1 MKVKQKKNNR
11 NNEIIYISDDES
23 RSSPRSNRINDIIQI
38 EIDER
43 PQNID
48 SLTFEEHA
56 SIQYEEPA
64 SREHEFETEESKFES
79 NETESESDETES
91 ESNKT
96 EFESDKTDNE
106 SNESEESKSAEEETE
121 TIPKFPNNTYSDLM
135 TLIIQHNLNNKAGNA
150 IIRFFNKH
158 SNLPISLLPKNIE
171 QGRKLM
177 DRMKLINLLNKE
189 KTNNNRNYNEQYTSN
204 WWART
209 EKTLPTGS
217 YLLSIILYSDAST
230 TDSLGKNTLHPI
242 FVTIG
247 NIITWRRNKPDVK
260 QLLAYLPIIKAKDD
274 TQKISE
280 EHKNIVRRTFH
291 KSLKFLLSPLYDD
304 NGIEL
309 ELNNSI
315 FWCFPRISMIISD
328 WPEACTFALIYK
340 LTKSNYPCH
349 FCLVSKEDLSNINL
363 NSNQIEPR
371 SHNNMKLYYKNNT
384 GKNVSIENVRNFFWS
399 VLNINIYA
407 ATVSDRMH
415 HLDLGLFQHQLNF
428 TKILINKQCGK
439 SVIDEMNNRVKLIP
453 HYKDLKSF
461 PNSFLHLTLLTASE
475 YQSLMKIMIF
485 IVDKFYE
492 DSGSPNFIKNNKI
505 TEVYLKWN
513 KMYLLSRKENYEES
527 DVTLLQDNSEDN
539 RNNEIIYISDD
550 EPMFSS
556 RSNETSD
563 IMQVEID
570 ERPQNIDSLTFEEH
584 ASIQYEEPASREH
597 EFETEESKFESNE
610 TESES
615 DETESESN
623 KTEFESDKTDN
634 ESNESEESKSAE
646 EETETIPKFPNNTYS
661 DLMTLIIQHN
671 LNNKAGNAIIR
682 FFNKHSNLPISL
694 LPKNIEQG
702 RKLMDRM
709 KLINLLNKEKVILKY
724 NNKDYIIYYRLII
737 NCIKNI
743 LSIKDIHKYITFNF
757 KNDQTNNNRNYNE
770 QYTSNWWARTEKTLP
785 TGSYLLSI
793 ILYSDASTTDSLGKN
808 TLHPIFVTIG
818 NIITWRRNKPD
829 VKQLLAYLPIIKAKD
844 DTQKIS
850 EEHKNIVRRTFHK
863 SLKFLLSPLYDDNG
877 IELEL
882 NNSIFWCF
890 PRISMIISDWPEACT
905 FALIYKLT
913 KSNYPCHFCLVSKE
927 DLSNI
932 NLNSNQIE
940 PRSHNNMKLYYKNN
954 TGKNVSIE
962 NVRNFFWSVLNI
974 NIYAATVSDRMH
986 HLDLGLF
993 QHQLNFTKI
1002 LINKQCGKSVID
1014 EMNNRVKLIP
1024 HYKDLKSFPN
1034 SFLHLTLLTA
1044 SEYQS
1049 LMKIMIFIVDK
1060 FYEDSGSPNFIK
1072 NNKITEV
1079 YLKWNKMYLLSRKE
1093 NYEESDVT
1101 LLQKSINEWAKLFI
1115 ELFKEHSKSEL
1126 QFPKLHSWVFH
1137 ICSSIREFGTINEYT
1152 TETYESLH
1160 KDYVKK
1166 PYKLT
1171 NKKEIEKQII
1181 KIIRRKAII
1190 TEIEMNADEIFEY
1203 TSDNGVC
1210 FAQVLLITEIIMNYE
1225 EPMHLALV
1233 QWYNFTSSVNPYLY
1247 EYPLLEKTNI
1257 FNLIEIEAINDIIH
1271 IIPRFIDN
1279 NEFLVNKFLF

>member
-1 MKVKQKKNNR
+1 MAFECPFCNRVLSSRSAYSQHVKRCSENYDSSSSSSSGEIQNEFDIIMPEQDDNNEDNR
-11 NNEIIYISDDES
+11 NNEIIYISDDEPMFSS
-23 RSSPRSNRINDIIQI
+23 RSNETSDIMQV

-48 SLTFEEHA
+48 NLTFEEHA

-64 SREHEFETEESKFES
+64 SREPEFETEESKFES

-91 ESNKT
+91 EFNKT

-106 SNESEESKSAEEETE
+106 SNESEESESAEEETE

-150 IIRFFNKH
+150 IICFFNKH
-158 SNLPISLLPKNIE
+158 SNLPTSPLPKNIE
-171 QGRKLM
+171 QGKKLM

-189 KTNNNRNYNEQYTSN
+189 KTNNNRNYNKQYTSN

-209 EKTLPTGS
+209 EKTLPTSS

-247 NIITWRRNKPDVK
+247 NIITWRRNKSDVK

-274 TQKISE
+274 TQKIFE

-328 WPEACTFALIYK
+328 WPEVCTFALTYK
-340 LTKSNYPCH
+340 STKSNYPCH

-399 VLNINIYA
+399 VPNINIYA
-407 ATVSDRMH
+407 ATVPDRMH

-439 SVIDEMNNRVKLIP
+439 SVIDEMNRRVKLIP
-453 HYKDLKSF
+453 RYKDLKSF
-461 PNSFLHLTLLTASE
+461 PNGFLHLTLLTASE
-475 YQSLMKIMIF
+475 YRSLMKIMIF
-485 IVDKFYE
+485 IVDE
-492 DSGSPNFIKNNKI
+492 
-505 TEVYLKWN
+505 
-513 KMYLLSRKENYEES
+513 
-527 DVTLLQDNSEDN
+527 
-539 RNNEIIYISDD
+539 
-550 EPMFSS
+550 
-556 RSNETSD
+556 
-563 IMQVEID
+563 
-570 ERPQNIDSLTFEEH
+570 
-584 ASIQYEEPASREH
+584 
-597 EFETEESKFESNE
+597 
-610 TESES
+610 
-615 DETESESN
+615 
-623 KTEFESDKTDN
+623 
-634 ESNESEESKSAE
+634 
-646 EETETIPKFPNNTYS
+646 
-661 DLMTLIIQHN
+661 
-671 LNNKAGNAIIR
+671 
-682 FFNKHSNLPISL
+682 
-694 LPKNIEQG
+694 
-702 RKLMDRM
+702 
-709 KLINLLNKEKVILKY
+709 
-724 NNKDYIIYYRLII
+724 
-737 NCIKNI
+737 
-743 LSIKDIHKYITFNF
+743 
-757 KNDQTNNNRNYNE
+757 
-770 QYTSNWWARTEKTLP
+770 
-785 TGSYLLSI
+785 
-793 ILYSDASTTDSLGKN
+793 LYK
-808 TLHPIFVTIG
+808 
-818 NIITWRRNKPD
+818 
-829 VKQLLAYLPIIKAKD
+829 
-844 DTQKIS
+844 
-850 EEHKNIVRRTFHK
+850 
-863 SLKFLLSPLYDDNG
+863 
-877 IELEL
+877 
-882 NNSIFWCF
+882 
-890 PRISMIISDWPEACT
+890 
-905 FALIYKLT
+905 
-913 KSNYPCHFCLVSKE
+913 
-927 DLSNI
+927 
-932 NLNSNQIE
+932 
-940 PRSHNNMKLYYKNN
+940 
-954 TGKNVSIE
+954 
-962 NVRNFFWSVLNI
+962 
-974 NIYAATVSDRMH
+974 
-986 HLDLGLF
+986 
-993 QHQLNFTKI
+993 
-1002 LINKQCGKSVID
+1002 
-1014 EMNNRVKLIP
+1014 
-1024 HYKDLKSFPN
+1024 
-1034 SFLHLTLLTA
+1034 
-1044 SEYQS
+1044 
-1049 LMKIMIFIVDK
+1049 
-1060 FYEDSGSPNFIK
+1060 DSGSPNFIK

-1137 ICSSIREFGTINEYT
+1137 ICSSIREFGAINGYT

-1171 NKKEIEKQII
+1171 NKKEIEKQIM

-1190 TEIEMNADEIFEY
+1190 TESSSKEIPKTPIALKYSKKLYEFCIQNAEIYIQTRMNDPDLEKEMKLGFEKFLECLDAYLDFYDRKLSEHEEIDMIFHIYGGVTLKFGSIMRATNKFHKKPIFSNIAVEMNADEIFEY

-1233 QWYNFTSSVNPYLY
+1233 QWYDFTSSVNPYLY
-1247 EYPLLEKTNI
+1247 ECPLLEKTNI

>member
-1 MKVKQKKNNR
+1 MAFECPFCNRVLLSRSAYSQHVKRCSENYDSSSSEEIQNEFDIITPEQDDNSEDNR
-11 NNEIIYISDDES
+11 NNEIIYISDDEPMFSS
-23 RSSPRSNRINDIIQI
+23 R
-38 EIDER
+38 
-43 PQNID
+43 
-48 SLTFEEHA
+48 
-56 SIQYEEPA
+56 
-64 SREHEFETEESKFES
+64 S
-79 NETESESDETES
+79 NETSDIMQDIHKYIT
-91 ESNKT
+91 
-96 EFESDKTDNE
+96 
-106 SNESEESKSAEEETE
+106 
-121 TIPKFPNNTYSDLM
+121 
-135 TLIIQHNLNNKAGNA
+135 
-150 IIRFFNKH
+150 FNF
-158 SNLPISLLPKNIE
+158 KND
-171 QGRKLM
+171 Q
-177 DRMKLINLLNKE
+177 
-189 KTNNNRNYNEQYTSN
+189 TNNNRNYNEQYTSN

-242 FVTIG
+242 FVTLG

-280 EHKNIVRRTFH
+280 EHKNI
-291 KSLKFLLSPLYDD
+291 
-304 NGIEL
+304 
-309 ELNNSI
+309 
-315 FWCFPRISMIISD
+315 
-328 WPEACTFALIYK
+328 
-340 LTKSNYPCH
+340 
-349 FCLVSKEDLSNINL
+349 
-363 NSNQIEPR
+363 
-371 SHNNMKLYYKNNT
+371 
-384 GKNVSIENVRNFFWS
+384 
-399 VLNINIYA
+399 
-407 ATVSDRMH
+407 
-415 HLDLGLFQHQLNF
+415 
-428 TKILINKQCGK
+428 
-439 SVIDEMNNRVKLIP
+439 
-453 HYKDLKSF
+453 
-461 PNSFLHLTLLTASE
+461 
-475 YQSLMKIMIF
+475 
-485 IVDKFYE
+485 
-492 DSGSPNFIKNNKI
+492 
-505 TEVYLKWN
+505 
-513 KMYLLSRKENYEES
+513 
-527 DVTLLQDNSEDN
+527 
-539 RNNEIIYISDD
+539 
-550 EPMFSS
+550 
-556 RSNETSD
+556 
-563 IMQVEID
+563 
-570 ERPQNIDSLTFEEH
+570 
-584 ASIQYEEPASREH
+584 IQ
-597 EFETEESKFESNE
+597 
-610 TESES
+610 
-615 DETESESN
+615 
-623 KTEFESDKTDN
+623 
-634 ESNESEESKSAE
+634 
-646 EETETIPKFPNNTYS
+646 
-661 DLMTLIIQHN
+661 
-671 LNNKAGNAIIR
+671 
-682 FFNKHSNLPISL
+682 
-694 LPKNIEQG
+694 
-702 RKLMDRM
+702 
-709 KLINLLNKEKVILKY
+709 KVILKY
-724 NNKDYIIYYRLII
+724 NNKDYIIYYRPII

-808 TLHPIFVTIG
+808 TLHPIFVTLG

-850 EEHKNIVRRTFHK
+850 EEHKNIIRRTFHK

-905 FALIYKLT
+905 FALTYKST

-962 NVRNFFWSVLNI
+962 NVRNFFWSVPNI
-974 NIYAATVSDRMH
+974 NIYAATVPDRMH

-1014 EMNNRVKLIP
+1014 EMNRRVKLIP
-1024 HYKDLKSFPN
+1024 RYKDLKSFPN
-1034 SFLHLTLLTA
+1034 GFLHLTLLTA
-1044 SEYQS
+1044 SEYRS
-1049 LMKIMIFIVDK
+1049 LMKIMIFIVDELYK
-1060 FYEDSGSPNFIK
+1060 DSGSSNFIK

-1093 NYEESDVT
+1093 NYEEFDVT
-1101 LLQKSINEWAKLFI
+1101 LLQESINEWAKLFI
-1115 ELFKEHSKSEL
+1115 ELFKEHSKSEF

-1137 ICSSIREFGTINEYT
+1137 ICSSIREFGAINGYT

-1160 KDYVKK
+1160 KDY
-1166 PYKLT
+1166 
-1171 NKKEIEKQII
+1171 
-1181 KIIRRKAII
+1181 IRRKAII
-1190 TEIEMNADEIFEY
+1190 TESSSKEIPKTPIALKYSKKLYEFCIQNAEIYIQTRMNDPNLEKEMKLGFEKFLECLDAYLDFYDRKLSEHEEIDMIFHIYGGVMLKFGSIMRATNKFHKKPIFSNIAVEMNADEIFEY

-1233 QWYNFTSSVNPYLY
+1233 QWYDFTSSVNPYLY
-1247 EYPLLEKTNI
+1247 ECPLLEKTNI

>member
-1 MKVKQKKNNR
+1 MAFECPFCNRVLSSRSAYSQHVKRCSENYDSSSSSSSEEIQNEFDIITPEQDDNSEDNR
-11 NNEIIYISDDES
+11 NNEIIYISDDEPMFSS
-23 RSSPRSNRINDIIQI
+23 RSNETSDIMQV
-38 EIDER
+38 EIDEL
-43 PQNID
+43 PQSMN
-48 SLTFEEHA
+48 SLTFEEFA
-56 SIQYEEPA
+56 SIRYEEPA
-64 SREHEFETEESKFES
+64 SREPEFETDESKSKSDETET
-79 NETESESDETES
+79 ETESESKSD
-91 ESNKT
+91 KT

-106 SNESEESKSAEEETE
+106 SDESEESESAEEETE

-158 SNLPISLLPKNIE
+158 SNLPTSPLPKNIE

-242 FVTIG
+242 FNRFCINLKKSKYLKNPKSILGTCI
-247 NIITWRRNKPDVK
+247 IITWRRNKPDVK

-291 KSLKFLLSPLYDD
+291 KSLKFLLSSLYDD

-328 WPEACTFALIYK
+328 WPEACTFALTYK
-340 LTKSNYPCH
+340 STKSNYPCH

-399 VLNINIYA
+399 VPNINIYA
-407 ATVSDRMH
+407 ATVPDRMH

-439 SVIDEMNNRVKLIP
+439 SFIDKMNNRVKLIP
-453 HYKDLKSF
+453 RYKDLKSF
-461 PNSFLHLTLLTASE
+461 PNGFLHLALLTASE
-475 YQSLMKIMIF
+475 YRSLMKIMIF
-485 IVDKFYE
+485 IVDELYE

-513 KMYLLSRKENYEES
+513 KMYLLSRKKNYEES
-527 DVTLLQDNSEDN
+527 DVTLLQE
-539 RNNEIIYISDD
+539 
-550 EPMFSS
+550 
-556 RSNETSD
+556 
-563 IMQVEID
+563 
-570 ERPQNIDSLTFEEH
+570 
-584 ASIQYEEPASREH
+584 
-597 EFETEESKFESNE
+597 
-610 TESES
+610 
-615 DETESESN
+615 
-623 KTEFESDKTDN
+623 
-634 ESNESEESKSAE
+634 
-646 EETETIPKFPNNTYS
+646 
-661 DLMTLIIQHN
+661 
-671 LNNKAGNAIIR
+671 
-682 FFNKHSNLPISL
+682 
-694 LPKNIEQG
+694 
-702 RKLMDRM
+702 
-709 KLINLLNKEKVILKY
+709 
-724 NNKDYIIYYRLII
+724 
-737 NCIKNI
+737 
-743 LSIKDIHKYITFNF
+743 
-757 KNDQTNNNRNYNE
+757 
-770 QYTSNWWARTEKTLP
+770 
-785 TGSYLLSI
+785 
-793 ILYSDASTTDSLGKN
+793 
-808 TLHPIFVTIG
+808 
-818 NIITWRRNKPD
+818 
-829 VKQLLAYLPIIKAKD
+829 
-844 DTQKIS
+844 
-850 EEHKNIVRRTFHK
+850 
-863 SLKFLLSPLYDDNG
+863 
-877 IELEL
+877 
-882 NNSIFWCF
+882 
-890 PRISMIISDWPEACT
+890 
-905 FALIYKLT
+905 
-913 KSNYPCHFCLVSKE
+913 
-927 DLSNI
+927 
-932 NLNSNQIE
+932 
-940 PRSHNNMKLYYKNN
+940 
-954 TGKNVSIE
+954 
-962 NVRNFFWSVLNI
+962 
-974 NIYAATVSDRMH
+974 
-986 HLDLGLF
+986 
-993 QHQLNFTKI
+993 
-1002 LINKQCGKSVID
+1002 
-1014 EMNNRVKLIP
+1014 
-1024 HYKDLKSFPN
+1024 
-1034 SFLHLTLLTA
+1034 
-1044 SEYQS
+1044 
-1049 LMKIMIFIVDK
+1049 
-1060 FYEDSGSPNFIK
+1060 
-1072 NNKITEV
+1072 
-1079 YLKWNKMYLLSRKE
+1079 
-1093 NYEESDVT
+1093 
-1101 LLQKSINEWAKLFI
+1101 SINEWAKLFI

-1137 ICSSIREFGTINEYT
+1137 ICSSIREFGAINGYT

-1171 NKKEIEKQII
+1171 NKKEIEKQIM

-1190 TEIEMNADEIFEY
+1190 TESSSKEIPKTPIALKYSKKLYEFCIQNAEIYIQTRMNDPDLEKEMKLGFEKFLECLDAYLDFYDRKLSEHEEIDMIFHIYGGVTLKFGSIMRATNKFHKKPIFSNIAVEMNADEIFEY

-1233 QWYNFTSSVNPYLY
+1233 QWYDFTSSVNPYLY
-1247 EYPLLEKTNI
+1247 ECPLLEKTNI